1 MADVTPVSDV
11 IIYPN
16 KKGLEKEM
24 GFSVRGSLHIFDCG
38 DIKYETYAG
47 VVAILQE
54 EAVLNNWMRVTFL

>member
-24 GFSVRGSLHIFDCG
+24 GFSVGEFTHFDCG
-38 DIKYETYAG
+38 DI
-47 VVAILQE
+47 
-54 EAVLNNWMRVTFL
+54 NMRRMPV